1 MELAP
6 SLLLTLKE
14 HPIQRF
20 DKCTLKWMGA
30 RKNPGFEDLVNQL
43 GRLSAKARGLH
54 LSSHDHFSNLIDS
67 EKTLYVYWEPIG
79 EENKT
84 NRVIGFAKVAKSRLY
99 LRNPENQSFIHD
111 PLCFMDFYICP
122 TVQRHGYGKK
132 LFDYIL
138 EKEGVKAEECAFD
151 NPTATFLSFL
161 QKNYNLVD
169 PIRQSNRFV
178 VYEAFFETLEPE
190 LDNSDEFSISSSRL
204 NSQRSSISSPLKST
218 RSETVDELIHRNFE
232 PRQRRSAKPE
242 SAEGRKYERDFCHQN
257 LW

>member
-54 LSSHDHFSNLIDS
+54 STSNDHFSNLIDS
-67 EKTLYVYWEPIG
+67 EKTLYVYWEPIA

-84 NRVIGFAKVAKSRLY
+84 NRVIGFAKVVKSRLY
-99 LRNPENQSFIHD
+99 LRNLENQSFIHD
-111 PLCFMDFYICP
+111 PLCFMDFYICQP
-122 TVQRHGYGKK
+122 VQRHGYGKK

-138 EKEGVKAEECAFD
+138 EKEDVKAEECAFD
-151 NPTATFLSFL
+151 NPTAAFLSFL

-178 VYEAFFETLEPE
+178 VYEPFFETLEPE
-190 LDNSDEFSISSSRL
+190 LNGGDEFSTASSRL
-204 NSQRSSISSPLKST
+204 NSQRSSISSPIKST
-218 RSETVDELIHRNFE
+218 RSDTVDELIHRNFE

-242 SAEGRKYERDFCHQN
+242 SAEGRKYERDFCHQT